1 MADRRAGA
9 CPGAPGAGAVRPLR
23 RRSRCRGFIGSVA
36 PVWPSN
42 VNIGCSPMRMRRCS
56 PPPDLSPLGGGA
68 GLPPPSGG
76 RAGEGGRHLAR
87 GDATRAGRPRS
98 QAIFIAVLCD
108 GAAWAANVNIGCWG
122 GGVGKPGF
130 PTSPPRRGMGKPGFP
145 PPAGGAWPLPSS
157 PAGAG
162 SPAPH
167 PAGGGWE
174 GGRGAVC
181 PYGIGARHGSAP

>member
-1 MADRRAGA
+1 MPRRARGRGSKA
-9 CPGAPGAGAVRPLR
+9 AASAQPGLRPCTR
-23 RRSRCRGFIGSVA
+23 SVA

-42 VNIGCSPMRMRRCS
+42 VNIGCSPTRMRRCS

-145 PPAGGAWPLPSS
+145 TPPPAGGAWPLPSS